1 MQCVLLAL
9 IREPDHDMCRAF
21 VHMCVSTLTT
31 YSEPGAYR
39 SSNKASTFNLHWT
52 STRGSGFSYTEGHLG
67 QTSPFSLAMLEDG
80 QVIDRIRALLQPE
93 LQNFGITCAIYP
105 QLRHSMPFVHHVYC
119 PNRMVCCVMPPG
131 YFLVHFDSRGIG
143 SRLFWHLERH
153 NSWYRSVSSHLTTLT
168 ASHESPAPL
177 AARLAL

>member
-80 QVIDRIRALLQPE
+80 QVIDRIRALLQPGVA
-93 LQNFGITCAIYP
+93 N
-105 QLRHSMPFVHHVYC
+105 
-119 PNRMVCCVMPPG
+119 
-131 YFLVHFDSRGIG
+131 
-143 SRLFWHLERH
+143 FWHYMR
-153 NSWYRSVSSHLTTLT
+153 NIPSA
-168 ASHESPAPL
+168 ASLNAVCAPCVL
-177 AARLAL
+177 PKSKRCVV